1 MLFRSEGAIAKRRA
15 GATLV
20 SYLSPTVEE
29 AGLYS
34 GLLDLKT
41 SIDRWRNL
49 GPDDREEQASLATLI
64 QAQAA
69 AIDLLPAEPVWE
81 MHGDP
86 AQPMHIQRQIEQL
99 SAQML
104 ELEYT
109 LIPHGLH
116 VVGKPYEPTQL
127 TQMLQAMAD
136 SQGHGKVA
144 EASIEALVKGRSASQ
159 AAEQIGR
166 AHV

>member
-1 MLFRSEGAIAKRRA
+1 MLFRS
-15 GATLV
+15 
-20 SYLSPTVEE
+20 
-29 AGLYS
+29 
-34 GLLDLKT
+34 
-41 SIDRWRNL
+41 
-49 GPDDREEQASLATLI
+49 
-64 QAQAA
+64 
-69 AIDLLPAEPVWE
+69 
-81 MHGDP
+81 
-86 AQPMHIQRQIEQL
+86 IQRQIEQL

-104 ELEYT
+104 EPEYT

-159 AAEQIGR
+159 AAELSGLPAGESRDKLFDTLHRTGVLMQKNSEIEGLLHALDGRYVRPAPGGDLMRTPEVLPTGRNLHGFDPFRIPSAYAVQDGAQQIGR